1 MSSRSPPCMGA
12 TGIGGSKRWHMPPRS
27 VDAKRNLQPLNPLIR
42 FQQLSRFGALQSQIQ
57 PIEGAS
63 ASVAPA

>member
-1 MSSRSPPCMGA
+1 
-12 TGIGGSKRWHMPPRS
+12 MPPRS